1 MENQLQIL
9 HDILKRHGYST
20 TQPRRL
26 VFKLLVDQEPQSMHD
41 LFVKAEGKI
50 DRASL
55 YRIIRIFEQTGI
67 AQRVYIGWKYKIEL
81 TDIFTHHH
89 HHISCLGC
97 HKLIAIREDEEIE
110 KLIQEVAKKHHVL
123 ATSHQLEVQ
132 GYCQACQTKNYK
144 PRKSMNKI

>member
-1 MENQLQIL
+1 MDDQLQIL
-9 HDILKRHGYST
+9 NDILRRHGYST
-20 TQPRRL
+20 TKARR
-26 VFKLLVDQEPQSMHD
+26 FIFELLVDQEPQSMHD
-41 LFVKAEGKI
+41 IFIKTDGKV

-67 AQRVYIGWKYKIEL
+67 VQRVYIGWKYKIEL

-97 HKLIAIREDEEIE
+97 HKLIAIREDEDIE
-110 KLIQEVAKKHHVL
+110 KLIQAVAKKHHVQ

-132 GYCQACQTKNYK
+132 GYCQNCQALND
-144 PRKSMNKI
+144 KSRGPSTV